1 LSAGSDQII
10 ISNYNE
16 EVESILTE
24 EIESILTEEIES
36 IDEEESISTEV
47 IFFIYT
53 GFNVYVN

>member
-24 EIESILTEEIES
+24 EMESILTEEIES
-36 IDEEESISTEV
+36 IDEEVESISTEV
-47 IFFIYT
+47 IFF
-53 GFNVYVN
+53 VYILDLMYV